1 MLNIKKN
8 ALLVAFLFSTG
19 FFCSAQTS
27 SSKGDLL
34 INPSITIGWYDY
46 SYGLNRVSVIPP
58 VGLNFEYNF
67 ADYFGAGL
75 EGTYSSRKYQDFDFT
90 DLSSSYEYRY
100 QSVSVRGSLH
110 YLDILKLIF
119 DEELSNEK
127 LEALDLYVMASS
139 GVQWVNSY
147 SGVHLNSNGRLEMN
161 NTSITNSNSWGMYVN
176 ASCTVICGGATQ
188 TDAAGVLS
196 YNTIM
201 SNGAGPDANCSSGGC
216 TVFFD

>member
-67 ADYFGAGL
+67 ADYFGVGL

-139 GVQWVNSY
+139 GVQWVNSKRTWRD
-147 SGVHLNSNGRLEMN
+147 GVNPESHEEKFFESSFRTNYAAGARYYLSANFGLFVKAGR
-161 NTSITNSNSWGMYVN
+161 NSWGW
-176 ASCTVICGGATQ
+176 AKFGLT
-188 TDAAGVLS
+188 LKL
-196 YNTIM
+196 
-201 SNGAGPDANCSSGGC
+201 
-216 TVFFD
+216 